1 MSALGTKK
9 IAFITLFVE
18 DLPRAKTFYEA
29 VFGSPAVFE
38 DPHSAVY
45 PFGNLSINLL
55 IASEAPGLI
64 GPAKVAGGEAG
75 SRFQFTIPVEDVD
88 GACEELRG
96 RGVELLNGPMDRPW
110 GVRTACFA
118 DPDGHVWELAQQ
130 LG

>member
-1 MSALGTKK
+1 MSVLGMKK
-9 IAFITLFVE
+9 IEFITLFVE
-18 DLPRAKTFYEA
+18 DLPRAKSFYETA
-29 VFGSPAVFE
+29 FGSSPVFE

-55 IASEAPGLI
+55 VDTEAPGLI
-64 GPAKVAGGEAG
+64 GPAKVAAREAG

-96 RGVELLNGPMDRPW
+96 RGVSLLNGPLDRPW
-110 GVRTACFA
+110 GIRTACFA
-118 DPDGHVWELAQQ
+118 DPDGHIWELAQQ